1 MDEPA
6 AALLRRCRPIVERH
20 HQQTERALLDEIDAA
35 LAIHAA
41 RRIAANR
48 LFSLVREVPA
58 LPFIRSRTR

>member
-35 LAIHAA
+35 LALHAA
-41 RRIAANR
+41 QRLAANR
-48 LFSLVREVPA
+48 LWLLAREQAA
-58 LPFIRSRTR
+58 LPFIRSRAR